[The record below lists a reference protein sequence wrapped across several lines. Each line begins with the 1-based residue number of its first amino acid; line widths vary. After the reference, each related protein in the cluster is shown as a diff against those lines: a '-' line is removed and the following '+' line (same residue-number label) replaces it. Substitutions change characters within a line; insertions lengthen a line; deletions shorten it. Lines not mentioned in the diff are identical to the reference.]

1 MVRDFQEFVKCC
13 KIVSIPWSAFERIKF
28 LMEFKRINK
37 DTVTCIITEDDMDE
51 QGIKLEDLFEKKKEA
66 MDFLHDVM
74 RKAQEEVDYKPTGSF
89 MPMQIT
95 VLPDHSISLTLSENA
110 SASFGEILKNL
121 TDKAG
126 IKIPKNVLEDLGD
139 SVDEERINRLN
150 EYLKSLKQFTN
161 SVKNIMEEV
170 NSGEEQGKIPVND
183 GATVEKDKVLS
194 DKISNGA
201 SRRSKILDDEDKAI
215 RDSQRLSFHE
225 YIFTFDNIRTVIDF
239 CNKAPKHFK
248 FKSSLYK
255 NPTTGKYYLDLQ
267 RQDEDPRA
275 FASLFTM
282 AYEFGHFQATNQH
295 ILAYIKESS
304 DLIIAEDA
312 IVLLAKVSD

>member
-1 MVRDFQEFVKCC
+1 
-13 KIVSIPWSAFERIKF
+13 
-28 LMEFKRINK
+28 MEFKRINK

-121 TDKAG
+121 TEKAG
-126 IKIPKNVLEDLGD
+126 ITIPKNVLEDIGD
-139 SVDEERINRLN
+139 SENEDRINRLN

-161 SVKNIMEEV
+161 SVKNIMED
-170 NSGEEQGKIPVND
+170 SGLAENHDKISLNQKSS
-183 GATVEKDKVLS
+183 AAENKEKS

-201 SRRSKILDDEDKAI
+201 SKKNRDKE
-215 RDSQRLSFHE
+215 RLKFHE
-225 YIFTFDNIRTVIDF
+225 YVFSFANISTVIEF
-239 CNKAPKHFK
+239 CKKAPTDLNIS
-248 FKSSLYK
+248 SSLYK
-255 NPTTGKYYLDLQ
+255 NEQDGQYYLDLK
-267 RQDEDPRA
+267 RLDEEPKV

-282 AYEFGHFQATNQH
+282 AYEFGHFQASNQH
-295 ILAYIKESS
+295 VIAHIRESY
-304 DLIIAEDA
+304 DLIIKDDA
-312 IVLLAKVSD
+312 INSLAQV